1 MVVDHAL
8 ATGIVVDTD
17 GNSIPLGRLWRDRPA
32 LLLWVRHFG

>member
-8 ATGIVVDTD
+8 AQSMVVGTD
-17 GNSIPLGRLWRDRPA
+17 DQPIMLGQLWRDRPA